1 MANIHDDYIIPRASS
16 IDYSNAAE
24 VEGYALYLTK
34 LYESEGG
41 FTLPHRA
48 TPLMRTIESE
58 LRIWCEK
65 VRHLLSEAPLTCV
78 ATLIKA
84 YNLPCRVAFR
94 KAPARDFMRKIRIS
108 AVQRWAKGDK
118 TISST
123 ALAEILSDEI
133 NSSDYTTLEN
143 KYGMFYF
150 GLIKDW
156 VKELQCSGT
165 FVGISKVE
173 TYIRLKLIMDEELF
187 GEYGSN
193 GAEKDK
199 CRWADNHLV
208 DDLSTLDTATLRA
221 YIGFVMAY
229 TEIKSVSAEEYSALY
244 KNLFTELKRRQDI
257 NRYLRSS
264 LTIDLA
270 IKNEAMKEVC

>member
-1 MANIHDDYIIPRASS
+1 MANKHDDYILARASS

-24 VEGYALYLTK
+24 VEGYSLYLTK

-41 FTLPHRA
+41 FTLPHMS

-65 VRHLLSEAPLTCV
+65 VRHLLSEAPLSCV

-84 YNLPCRVAFR
+84 YDLPYRVVFG
-94 KAPARDFMRKIRIS
+94 KAPARDFMREIRIN
-108 AVQRWAKGDK
+108 AVQRWAKGEK

-123 ALAEILSDEI
+123 ALAEILGDEI
-133 NSSDYTTLEN
+133 NSNDYITLEN

-165 FVGISKVE
+165 FDGISKAE
-173 TYIRLKLIMDEELF
+173 TYTRLKLIMDEELF
-187 GEYGSN
+187 GEYGSK

-199 CRWADNHLV
+199 CRWAENHLV

-229 TEIKSVSAEEYSALY
+229 TEIKSVSAEEYSSLY
-244 KNLFTELKRRQDI
+244 KTLFTELNRRQDL
-257 NRYLRSS
+257 NQYLRLS

-270 IKNEAMKEVC
+270 IKNKAMKEVC